1 LLVSVTGVVANADG
15 VAAPTWVL
23 FLPVVVVTGAVLGPG
38 TGLLVGAL
46 AGIGIYAAAGISHTL
61 TIAGIGRLVVILPA
75 CPLFGWAA
83 GALASCAHEAVAA
96 ARRQRLALL
105 DDVGRLS
112 QLLDSVA
119 AGDLS
124 RVPSLENPADQA
136 TATLAV
142 VFADTV
148 LSLRRLVR
156 QLSGVADRLADNAT
170 ELAGTAATH
179 VAAVEQ
185 QASAVAETTSTIEQL
200 AATATSIAETAER
213 VATFAATTRHDVDAG
228 VTSVAKSTASMVAIG
243 RRVRELGK
251 RTDRLD
257 ERVGRIAVMT
267 HSIDE
272 LARRTTM
279 LGVNASIEAARVGE
293 HGYGFATVASEIG
306 ALASKAR
313 AATAGIA
320 RIVAELEYEV
330 AATAAQNVEGTAA
343 VVEGLERQHAVETAL
358 VRISDRVD
366 DTTRAAEDITN
377 ATKQQREASDAVV
390 AAMHLVTGASHG
402 ATSATRSHAAS
413 AVRLRDLMETVRGTV
428 GRFRVE

>member
-1 LLVSVTGVVANADG
+1 LV
-15 VAAPTWVL
+15 
-23 FLPVVVVTGAVLGPG
+23 
-38 TGLLVGAL
+38 
-46 AGIGIYAAAGISHTL
+46 
-61 TIAGIGRLVVILPA
+61 
-75 CPLFGWAA
+75 
-83 GALASCAHEAVAA
+83 
-96 ARRQRLALL
+96 
-105 DDVGRLS
+105 DDVERLS
-112 QLLDSVA
+112 TLLDSVA

-156 QLSGVADRLADNAT
+156 QLSGVADRLADNASD
-170 ELAGTAATH
+170 LAVTAATH

-200 AATATSIAETAER
+200 AATANSISETAER
-213 VATFAATTRHDVDAG
+213 VATFAGATRRDVDLG
-228 VTSVAKSTASMVAIG
+228 ITSVAMSTASMVAIG
-243 RRVRELGK
+243 ERVKELGK

-257 ERVGRIAVMT
+257 DRVVRIAKMT
-267 HSIDE
+267 RSIDE

-293 HGYGFATVASEIG
+293 HGFGFATVASEIG

-320 RIVAELEYEV
+320 RIVSELEYEV
-330 AATAAQNVEGTAA
+330 AATAAVNIEGTAA
-343 VVEGLERQHAVETAL
+343 VYEGLERQRAVEIAL

-366 DTTRAAEDITN
+366 DTTRAAHDITS
-377 ATKQQREASDAVV
+377 ATRHQREASDAVV
-390 AAMHLVTGASHG
+390 AAMHLVTNASHG

-413 AVRLRDLMETVRGTV
+413 AARLRDLMETVRATV